1 MDVQFLADIG
11 VGEFVVVA
19 FSIAPEIWQR
29 VQKAV
34 EKGPLLDQDH
44 RTPGFGSGT
53 QPVSEEQF
61 WELIETSAL
70 DDLGGRERAAALTG
84 AVPG

>member
-1 MDVQFLADIG
+1 
-11 VGEFVVVA
+11 
-19 FSIAPEIWQR
+19 
-29 VQKAV
+29 
-34 EKGPLLDQDH
+34 LDQDH

-61 WELIETSAL
+61 WELIETSSL
-70 DDLGGRERAAALTG
+70 DDLGGREQAAALTG